1 MSKVNTITIKMHED
15 HDIYEMTVNNE
26 VYKSHSLQHVEIIK
40 HVLSG
45 VGFVPRI
52 RRKRSSNSHM

>member
-1 MSKVNTITIKMHED
+1 MNKVNTITIKMHEA

-26 VYKSHSLQHVEIIK
+26 VYKPHSLQHVEIIK

-45 VGFVPRI
+45 IGFVPRT
-52 RRKRSSNSHM
+52 RAKAQ